1 MKKLKFFIVLIT
13 VFIVAIIISLIAS
26 NSSEPELKTIKSK
39 KELMSIYESD
49 TSDFEEII
57 RFIICGPLS
66 IINSRYNT
74 ISKSNLSYD
83 FDIEDSITAESTTSS
98 NFTKSSS
105 NSSKEHST
113 TNIQVENVDEAD
125 ITKTDGDYIY
135 SISDNN
141 VIITDVKDPA
151 SIKIASKIKSYDD
164 FIPEDLILYND
175 KLIVISTLYKNYRKS
190 NTSVNIYDISNKE
203 KPHLLKNYVLNQKY
217 YTSRCINGRLLVISS
232 GYLRKENDDIDIYY
246 SEDDVKKEI
255 ELSNIHYIDK
265 LRSSYQTLM
274 SSLDLDNI
282 DKVNISSYLFN
293 IENAYISENNIYLLD
308 EDYDDNYYNNSN
320 KIKLIFKNLFGLGGI
335 PGFIYYLDNDY
346 YDDYDYD
353 YDYTQY
359 TYIYK
364 FNFLE
369 SNEIKFDKHTKV
381 KGTTINQFSVDEYND
396 NLRLGLYSHD
406 GSRVVVFDKNLKQLG
421 ETEYLSEGEKMYST
435 RFMGNKAYMVTY
447 KNTDP
452 LYVIDLSNPSSPK
465 VLGKLKIPG
474 YSTYLHPYDETH
486 LIGIGM
492 QTEERVNRNSSGRII
507 STSAVITGMKMALFD
522 VSNVNK
528 PIQISETIIGDS
540 RTTSAILTN
549 HKALLFSAEKGIIAI
564 PVNNYSEDF
573 EISESSDNI
582 SSLISSYT
590 NYSKNYI
597 SEGYFV
603 YNINLTDG
611 FKLKGTIT
619 HDKKKSSKYSYYSN
633 SKLLRGLW
641 IENNL
646 YTISEDMI
654 KVNSLENLE
663 SICELNIKGVK

>member
-320 KIKLIFKNLFGLGGI
+320 EIKLIFKNLFGLGGI

-346 YDDYDYD
+346 YDGYD
-353 YDYTQY
+353 YDYTKY

-641 IENNL
+641 IKNNL